1 MLKTVT
7 DSVRSRNMAAIRSK
21 DTIPELRVRRFLHAQ
36 GLRYRLHAGGLPG
49 KPDLVFRSRHTVVF
63 IHGCFWHG
71 CPHCHAGRRTVKSNA
86 DYWTPKLARNKMRDA
101 RVRVELE
108 GLEWRVIVIWECQT
122 RDRTVLDRLAD
133 ELRGQPSS
141 GSSPRTASGPGP
153 V

>member
-1 MLKTVT
+1 MT
-7 DSVRSRNMAAIRSK
+7 DSARSRNMAAIRGK

-49 KPDLVFRSRHTVVF
+49 KPDLVFRSRHAVVF

-71 CPHCHAGRRTVKSNA
+71 CPHCRAGRRTVKSNA
-86 DYWTPKLARNKMRDA
+86 DYWLPKLARNKIRDA
-101 RVRVELE
+101 RVRAELE
-108 GLEWRVIVIWECQT
+108 GLGWRVIVIWECQT

-141 GSSPRTASGPGP
+141 GSSPCTASGPGP
-153 V
+153 A